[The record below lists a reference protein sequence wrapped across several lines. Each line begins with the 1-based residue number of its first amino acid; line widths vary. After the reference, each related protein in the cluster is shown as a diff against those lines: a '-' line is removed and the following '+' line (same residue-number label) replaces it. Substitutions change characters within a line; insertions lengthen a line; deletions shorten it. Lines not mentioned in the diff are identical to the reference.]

1 MKRHMGEKNFP
12 CMLCDRSFV
21 TNADL
26 KEHMSTHS
34 DDKPYGCNICIKRYS
49 RANDL
54 NRHMK
59 VHDDISIS
67 SIINKSEM

>member
-1 MKRHMGEKNFP
+1 
-12 CMLCDRSFV
+12 MLCDRSFV

-34 DDKPYGCNICIKRYS
+34 ADKPFGCNICVKRYS

-59 VHDDISIS
+59 THNTNIV
-67 SIINKSEM
+67 NKNVT